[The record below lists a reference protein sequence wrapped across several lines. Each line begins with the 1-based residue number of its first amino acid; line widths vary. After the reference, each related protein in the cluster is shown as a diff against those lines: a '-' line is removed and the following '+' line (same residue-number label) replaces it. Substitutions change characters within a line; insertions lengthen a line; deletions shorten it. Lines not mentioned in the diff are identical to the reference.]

1 MPSRRLRDL
10 NRSFPQLFHSE
21 VGDECRTESCGWIAA
36 FAEPELPGEFVSDDL
51 RNDCARFLDELRRRV
66 ELSRELTPSSAA
78 WPGRFQSSPNSRSAQ
93 SRQ

>member
-1 MPSRRLRDL
+1 MNVGPS
-10 NRSFPQLFHSE
+10 H
-21 VGDECRTESCGWIAA
+21 AA
-36 FAEPELPGEFVSDDL
+36 GSPPSHEPELPGEFVSDGL